1 MTAMIKSKA
10 LVRGKTKVMG
20 VIFPTM
26 TISYVI
32 MKIEFSKLVEESS
45 LGIVNRVSYG
55 IICFLLLVL
64 LILFELVIQTVTYFV
79 SKSYHH
85 ENIAKSTILDHLDA
99 GYKDYVPLKA
109 KDV

>member
-1 MTAMIKSKA
+1 
-10 LVRGKTKVMG
+10 
-20 VIFPTM
+20 
-26 TISYVI
+26 

-85 ENIAKSTILDHLDA
+85 ENIAKSKTLDHLDA